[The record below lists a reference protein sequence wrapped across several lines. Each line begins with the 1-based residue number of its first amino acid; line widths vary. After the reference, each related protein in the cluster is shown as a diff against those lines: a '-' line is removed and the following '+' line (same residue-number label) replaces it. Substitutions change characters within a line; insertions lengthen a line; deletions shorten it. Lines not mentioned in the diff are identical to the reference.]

1 MKPRIEPRQGIFAD
15 TVARGARVSFGRD
28 LVSARVFARHP
39 RLMFTYMRSNRAAE
53 RTPHVPELL
62 ADLGVLRAAT
72 MVGCEFCID
81 IGSEFARRAGLTD
94 DQLRNLH
101 DAHASGLFDDDQL
114 LVIDL
119 ATGMTATPGEVDDE
133 LMERVVARF
142 GTKGTMELAQLIAWE
157 NTRARMNVAL
167 GLGAEGFSEGKACAL
182 PYAAAAGIDSM
193 SITNRNLTSPAS
205 IRS

>member
-1 MKPRIEPRQGIFAD
+1 MKPRIEPRQGAFAD
-15 TVARGARVSFGRD
+15 AVVRGGRVSFGRD
-28 LVSARVFARHP
+28 LVSARVYARHP
-39 RLMFTYMRSNRAAE
+39 RLMISYMRANRAAE
-53 RTPHVPELL
+53 RTPRVPKLL

-81 IGSEFARRAGLTD
+81 IGSEFARRVGLTD

-101 DAHASGLFDDDQL
+101 DAHASGLFDADQL

-119 ATGMTATPGEVDDE
+119 ATGMTATPSEVDDE
-133 LMERVVARF
+133 LVERVVARF
-142 GTKGTMELAQLIAWE
+142 GTKGTMELVQLIAWE

-167 GLGAEGFSEGKACAL
+167 GLGAEGFSAGKACAL
-182 PYAAAAGIDSM
+182 PYAAAGIDSM
-193 SITNRNLTSPAS
+193 SITKRNLTSPRS